1 MANSIATPTKQ
12 QIAEAKA
19 TLAAAAEGQQLA
31 FDDLTEEQQQ
41 ELGDALDSITC
52 GWEERVEELEGELL
66 YEASAEMEALIKKFG
81 EDAVKVYLD
90 NNGYEFDSSVTVD
103 LKKVFD
109 DLN

>member
-1 MANSIATPTKQ
+1 
-12 QIAEAKA
+12 
-19 TLAAAAEGQQLA
+19 
-31 FDDLTEEQQQ
+31 
-41 ELGDALDSITC
+41 
-52 GWEERVEELEGELL
+52 
-66 YEASAEMEALIKKFG
+66 MEALIKKFG